1 MSTENNVK
9 EKMVSGE
16 TVSPASENPIL
27 VEPLVD
33 PSVETPK
40 ISLRDALKQKIL
52 MKKVQRTSQAS
63 IKHVRDKF
71 TEKYEELKKSN
82 PDLANDIKKK
92 FEQMGGKN
100 LE

>member
-1 MSTENNVK
+1 
-9 EKMVSGE
+9 
-16 TVSPASENPIL
+16 
-27 VEPLVD
+27 
-33 PSVETPK
+33 
-40 ISLRDALKQKIL
+40 